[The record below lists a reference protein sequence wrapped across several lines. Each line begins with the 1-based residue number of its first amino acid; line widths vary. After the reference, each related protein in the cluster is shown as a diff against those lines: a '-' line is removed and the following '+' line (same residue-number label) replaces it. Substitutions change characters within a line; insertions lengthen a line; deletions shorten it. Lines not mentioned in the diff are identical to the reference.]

1 MRRQNILEVL
11 QEGESGLRRE
21 LACIGL
27 ELRKEQMQE
36 LYQSQQLA
44 LRQYRWVE
52 TKEDRLF
59 DILGPFLKSPY
70 MALPTYMLHLKQSI
84 WLYYHVRSHI
94 SWQVSD
100 EELCEILY
108 EEYLLYHGE
117 ISRQLALRILQRVK
131 RSQEEDILL
140 ENSVFAIRCMSCCS
154 MHMSQEKSQKSAGN
168 IC

>member
-1 MRRQNILEVL
+1 MRRQNTLEVL
-11 QEGESGLRRE
+11 QEGESCLRRE

-100 EELCEILY
+100 EALCEILY

-117 ISRQLALRILQRVK
+117 INRQLALRILQRVK
-131 RSQEEDILL
+131 RSQEE
-140 ENSVFAIRCMSCCS
+140 
-154 MHMSQEKSQKSAGN
+154 
-168 IC
+168 

>member
-1 MRRQNILEVL
+1 MHN
-11 QEGESGLRRE
+11 E
-21 LACIGL
+21 LAEHTGGITGRGKRSQKGACL
-27 ELRKEQMQE
+27 HRTRAAKEQMQE
-36 LYQSQQLA
+36 LYQTQQQA
-44 LRQYRWVE
+44 LRRYRWVE

-100 EELCEILY
+100 EALCEILY

-117 ISRQLALRILQRVK
+117 INRQLALRILQRVK
-131 RSQEEDILL
+131 RSQEE
-140 ENSVFAIRCMSCCS
+140 
-154 MHMSQEKSQKSAGN
+154 
-168 IC
+168 